1 MSSPTKW
8 SLYASNEDAWKAML
22 ADCGAAKRS
31 IVLEQFIFSDD
42 DFGKKLIEVC
52 AERAA
57 AGVKVRFL
65 WDAYG
70 SFTFWGSN
78 IVSELH
84 GKGIRLVFWKTLVP
98 AYTSVPNI
106 RSWFLRNH
114 RRTLVIDEQIG
125 YTGSICIRDN
135 MKDWR
140 DTNARFE
147 GPVVAHMQ
155 YAFDRMWTR
164 ALKRRQLTAPR
175 LPRDPEFSYVTNFP
189 APGKRRMY
197 RALVEA
203 IRGAKSYVY
212 LTTPYFVPPHRLL
225 RVIRLAAHRGVDV
238 RLLLPERSNYYSVDL
253 GAQSFFRTLLE
264 SGARIFLYPNTDG
277 RIIHGKTAVIDG
289 EWATVGSLNLD
300 NVSLLYNF
308 EANIVATDP
317 HFAEEVKE
325 HFMHDAAISKEVNK
339 AEWKSRFFIER
350 LPEIAIRLV
359 RRFL

>member
-1 MSSPTKW
+1 MISPTRW
-8 SLYASNEDAWKAML
+8 SLYASNEDAWKAIL
-22 ADCGAAKRS
+22 ADCAAAKTS
-31 IVLEQFIFSDD
+31 IALEQFIFAKDEM
-42 DFGKKLIEVC
+42 GEKLIDIC

-57 AGVKVRFL
+57 DGVEVRFL

-78 IVSELH
+78 IVEELR

-98 AYTSVPNI
+98 AYNSVPNI

-114 RRTLVIDEQIG
+114 RRTLVIDEKIG

-147 GPVVAHMQ
+147 GPVVASMQ
-155 YAFDRMWTR
+155 EAFDRMWAR
-164 ALKRRQLTAPR
+164 ALKHKRTPILK
-175 LPRDPEFSYVTNFP
+175 LPRDPEFSYVTNS
-189 APGKRRMY
+189 PGPSKRRMY
-197 RALVEA
+197 RALVDA
-203 IRGAKSYVY
+203 IRGAERYVY
-212 LTTPYFVPPHRLL
+212 LTTPYFVPTHRLL
-225 RVIRLAAHRGVDV
+225 RVIKLAAYRGLDV

-253 GAQSFFRTLLE
+253 GAQSFFATLLG
-264 SGARIFLYPNTDG
+264 SGVRIFLYPNKNG

-289 EWATVGSLNLD
+289 TWATVGSLNLD

-308 EANIVATDP
+308 EANIVATNSR
-317 HFAEEVKE
+317 FVEEVSAQ
-325 HFMHDAAISKEVNK
+325 FIRDTAISKEVDP
-339 AEWKSRFFIER
+339 AQWKGRFFIEK

-359 RRFL
+359 RKFL

>member
-1 MSSPTKW
+1 MLSPTKW
-8 SLYASNEDAWKAML
+8 NLYASNEDAWKSML
-22 ADCGAAKRS
+22 SDCAAARSS
-31 IVLEQFIFSDD
+31 IVLEQFIFVKDE
-42 DFGKKLIEVC
+42 FGQKLIDVC

-70 SFTFWGSN
+70 SFTFWGSG
-78 IVSELH
+78 IVEELR
-84 GKGIRLVFWKTLVP
+84 GKGIELTFWKTLVP
-98 AYTSVPNI
+98 AYTTVPNI

-114 RRTLVIDEQIG
+114 RRTLVIDEEIG

-147 GPVVAHMQ
+147 GAVVAHMQ
-155 YAFDRMWTR
+155 YAFNRMWAR
-164 ALKRRQLTAPR
+164 ALKHRQMPPR
-175 LPRDPEFSYVTNFP
+175 ALPSDPEFSYLTNLP

-203 IRGAKSYVY
+203 IRNADRYVY
-212 LTTPYFVPPHRLL
+212 LTTPYFVPTHRLL
-225 RVIRLAAHRGVDV
+225 RVIRQAAERGVDV

-253 GAQSFFRTLLE
+253 GAQSFFTTLLD
-264 SGARIFLYPNTDG
+264 SGVRIFLYPNNNG
-277 RIIHGKTAVIDG
+277 SIIHGKTAVIDG

-308 EANIVATDP
+308 EANIVSTDARFAAELTA
-317 HFAEEVKE
+317 HFTR
-325 HFMHDAAISKEVNK
+325 DTSISKEVNV
-339 AEWKSRFFIER
+339 AEWKNRFFVEK

>member
-1 MSSPTKW
+1 MTTPTKW

-22 ADCGAAKRS
+22 ADCAAAKRS
-31 IVLEQFIFSDD
+31 IVLEQFIFTKDE
-42 DFGKKLIEVC
+42 FGQRIIDVC
-52 AERAA
+52 TERAA
-57 AGVKVRFL
+57 QGVKVRFL

-78 IVSELH
+78 IVDELRS
-84 GKGIRLVFWKTLVP
+84 KGIELVFWKTLVP
-98 AYTSVPNI
+98 AYTTVPNA

-114 RRTLVIDEQIG
+114 RRTLVVDEEIG

-164 ALKRRQLTAPR
+164 ALKRRQMTAPR
-175 LPRDPEFSYVTNFP
+175 LPRDHEFSYLTNFP

-203 IRGAKSYVY
+203 IRNAEHSIY
-212 LTTPYFVPPHRLL
+212 LTTPYFVPTHRLV
-225 RVIRLAAHRGVDV
+225 RVIKLAAHRGVDV
-238 RLLLPERSNYYSVDL
+238 RVILPERSNYYSVDL
-253 GAQSFFRTLLE
+253 GAQSFFTTLLE
-264 SGARIFLYPNTDG
+264 SGVRIFLYPNTDG

-289 EWATVGSLNLD
+289 RWATVGSLNLD

-308 EANIVATDP
+308 EANIVSTNTR
-317 HFAEEVKE
+317 FAEELTA
-325 HFMHDAAISKEVNK
+325 HFMRDAGISKEVGL
-339 AEWKSRFFIER
+339 AAWKGRFFIER